1 MSFRHDVSVSRTDR
15 PEHVLPTIGEVL
27 ALDAFAPGA
36 PVVVVGGAAL
46 NAPVRWVHVS
56 DSADVA
62 RLLEGGE
69 LLLSTGSGW
78 PDDPT
83 RLAAFVAQLAQVGA
97 AGIVLE
103 LGAHYRYVPAV
114 LAEAARAAGIALVAL
129 HREVKFVT
137 ITEAVHRRIIADQTT
152 ALEARDAVRTLF
164 TGLALRGA
172 PTEFIVEQ
180 VGLTLAAP
188 VVLETVAHEVVVAH
202 VGGAI
207 ETQTLRGWTRRSR
220 EAAAAPDHDGRAIV
234 AVEARGTRWGWLV
247 ALPGT
252 PHPAGREAVLEQA
265 ATALALGRLAD
276 PGGEEWSR
284 LGRRRVVDALVDGRF
299 TSLAAAAARLDAAG
313 MPLAGVVAFPLVAL
327 APAVAGGPGSSG
339 AAGLSFAPGH
349 AGAPSGPGVAVGR
362 DAAAGIATAAEVA
375 AAALGG
381 RAVCG
386 TSVALEDGSG
396 LVRTAL
402 VLTIPARAATAAD
415 NRADAFAAA
424 LEDALRVGAL
434 SAPASPPSGPSASSA
449 PGAPSL
455 VPRAPRP
462 RVALGPGVPVASV
475 DDERGVGA
483 LVNALRETLDLAAV
497 DDGSRAPRRDR
508 DGDAR
513 RVTERPLTRVVA
525 AMRDDH
531 RLVAHAERMLAPV
544 IAESRGRGRDLL
556 DVLAALLAHPSNRTA
571 AAEAAHLSRSVFYQR
586 IALLED
592 LLGIDF
598 DDGEQVAALH
608 LAVLTH
614 RLHVGG

>member
-1 MSFRHDVSVSRTDR
+1 MA
-15 PEHVLPTIGEVL
+15 EVL
-27 ALDAFAPGA
+27 ALAVFSAGA
-36 PVVVVGGAAL
+36 PVVVVGGDALGAA
-46 NAPVRWVHVS
+46 VRWVHVS

-78 PDDPT
+78 PDDPAL
-83 RLAAFVAQLAQVGA
+83 LAGFVTQLARVGA

-103 LGAHYRYVPAV
+103 LGSHYRYVPAV
-114 LAEAARAAGIALVAL
+114 LADAARSAGLALVAL

-172 PTEFIVEQ
+172 PAEFIVEQ
-180 VGLTLAAP
+180 VGLALAAP

-207 ETQTLRGWTRRSR
+207 ETQTLRGWGRRSR
-220 EAAAAPDHDGRAIV
+220 AAAAAPDHEGRAIV
-234 AVEARGTRWGWLV
+234 AVEARGIRWGWLV

-299 TSLAAAAARLDAAG
+299 TSLGAAAARLDAAG
-313 MPLAGVVAFPLVAL
+313 LPLAGVVAFPLVAL
-327 APAVAGGPGSSG
+327 APASRED
-339 AAGLSFAPGH
+339 
-349 AGAPSGPGVAVGR
+349 AVGV
-362 DAAAGIATAAEVA
+362 ATAADVA
-375 AAALGG
+375 AAALGA

-386 TSVALEDGSG
+386 SSATLEDGSG
-396 LVRTAL
+396 LVRTP
-402 VLTIPARAATAAD
+402 VLLTVPARAATAAD

-424 LEDALRVGAL
+424 LEEALRVATASAGA
-434 SAPASPPSGPSASSA
+434 SATTPPSRPA
-449 PGAPSL
+449 
-455 VPRAPRP
+455 RP
-462 RVALGPGVPVASV
+462 RVVLGPGVAIPSV
-475 DDERGVGA
+475 EDERGMGLLVG
-483 LVNALRETLDLAAV
+483 ALRETIDLVAA
-497 DDGSRAPRRDR
+497 DDGVRSARRDR
-508 DGDAR
+508 EGDGR
-513 RVTERPLTRVVA
+513 RTVERPLTRVVA

-531 RLVAHAERMLAPV
+531 RLVAHADRMLAPV
-544 IAESRGRGRDLL
+544 LAEARGRGGDLL

-614 RLHVGG
+614 RLHVPH

>member
-15 PEHVLPTIGEVL
+15 PEDVLPTVGEVL

-83 RLAAFVAQLAQVGA
+83 RLAAFVAQLALVGA

-424 LEDALRVGAL
+424 LEDALRVGA
-434 SAPASPPSGPSASSA
+434 
-449 PGAPSL
+449 PSL

-497 DDGSRAPRRDR
+497 DDGARTPRRDR

-531 RLVAHAERMLAPV
+531 RLVAHADRMLAPV

-614 RLHVGG
+614 RLHVDG

>member
-15 PEHVLPTIGEVL
+15 PEDVLPTVGEVL

-252 PHPAGREAVLEQA
+252 PHPAGRGAVLEQA

-349 AGAPSGPGVAVGR
+349 AGAPSGPGV
-362 DAAAGIATAAEVA
+362 AAGIATAAEVA

-497 DDGSRAPRRDR
+497 DDGARTPRRDR

-513 RVTERPLTRVVA
+513 RVAERPLTRVVA

>member
-15 PEHVLPTIGEVL
+15 PEDVLPTVGEVL

-207 ETQTLRGWTRRSR
+207 ETQTLRGWGRRSR

-234 AVEARGTRWGWLV
+234 AVEARGTRWGTRV
-247 ALPGT
+247 
-252 PHPAGREAVLEQA
+252 
-265 ATALALGRLAD
+265 
-276 PGGEEWSR
+276 
-284 LGRRRVVDALVDGRF
+284 RR
-299 TSLAAAAARLDAAG
+299 
-313 MPLAGVVAFPLVAL
+313 
-327 APAVAGGPGSSG
+327 
-339 AAGLSFAPGH
+339 
-349 AGAPSGPGVAVGR
+349 
-362 DAAAGIATAAEVA
+362 
-375 AAALGG
+375 
-381 RAVCG
+381 
-386 TSVALEDGSG
+386 
-396 LVRTAL
+396 
-402 VLTIPARAATAAD
+402 PARASRLAATPRPGSRRRQRSPPPRTAAGPC
-415 NRADAFAAA
+415 AA
-424 LEDALRVGAL
+424 R
-434 SAPASPPSGPSASSA
+434 ASPSKTGRVSCAPPSCSRF
-449 PGAPSL
+449 
-455 VPRAPRP
+455 PRAPRRRPTTAPTRSLRRSKTRCASGRSARRPLHRPGHP
-462 RVALGPGVPVASV
+462 RP
-475 DDERGVGA
+475 
-483 LVNALRETLDLAAV
+483 
-497 DDGSRAPRRDR
+497 PRRGR
-508 DGDAR
+508 LRWCRAR
-513 RVTERPLTRVVA
+513 PGRA
-525 AMRDDH
+525 
-531 RLVAHAERMLAPV
+531 
-544 IAESRGRGRDLL
+544 SRWGRGCPW
-556 DVLAALLAHPSNRTA
+556 HPSTTNA
-571 AAEAAHLSRSVFYQR
+571 ASGRS
-586 IALLED
+586 
-592 LLGIDF
+592 
-598 DDGEQVAALH
+598 
-608 LAVLTH
+608 
-614 RLHVGG
+614 